1 MTLNSNP
8 ASCSVEDN
16 ILISQSGQPSR
27 LPYYLYLSVAIL
39 WLYSGIVPVLFAQST
54 SLEMLAQL
62 GIDKPYR
69 MTLFIG
75 SAVLDII
82 FGLLVLSHYRQQA
95 WVWLMQLCVVV
106 GYSIIVAI
114 GLPENWLH
122 PFAPLIKNIPIIA
135 LLLYLY
141 QYHYFIR

>member
-1 MTLNSNP
+1 MILKSKS
-8 ASCSVEDN
+8 AICSAEDN
-16 ILISQSGQPSR
+16 ILTIQSDQPSR
-27 LPYYLYLSVAIL
+27 LPCYLYISVAIL
-39 WLYSGIVPVLFAQST
+39 WLYSGIAPVLFAQST

-75 SAVLDII
+75 SAVLDVI
-82 FGLLVLSHYRQQA
+82 FGLLVLSRYRQQA
-95 WVWLMQLCVVV
+95 WVWLIQLCVVV

-114 GLPENWLH
+114 GLPENWFH

-135 LLLYLY
+135 LLFYLY
-141 QYHYFIR
+141 RYHYFIE

>member
-1 MTLNSNP
+1 MILKSKS
-8 ASCSVEDN
+8 AICWAEDS
-16 ILISQSGQPSR
+16 ILTVQSDRPLR

-69 MTLFIG
+69 MTLFIF

-82 FGLLVLSHYRQQA
+82 FGLLALSRYRQRA
-95 WVWLMQLCVVV
+95 
-106 GYSIIVAI
+106 
-114 GLPENWLH
+114 
-122 PFAPLIKNIPIIA
+122 
-135 LLLYLY
+135 
-141 QYHYFIR
+141 

>member
-1 MTLNSNP
+1 MILKSKS
-8 ASCSVEDN
+8 AICSAEDN
-16 ILISQSGQPSR
+16 ILTVQSDQTSR

-69 MTLFIG
+69 MTLFIF
-75 SAVLDII
+75 SAVLDVI
-82 FGLLVLSHYRQQA
+82 FGLLVLSRYRQRA
-95 WVWLMQLCVVV
+95 WVWLTQLCVVV

-114 GLPENWLH
+114 GLPENWFH

-135 LLLYLY
+135 LLFYLY
-141 QYHYFIR
+141 RHHSFIA